1 MLSRVAENVYWLSR
15 YLERIENTARLI
27 NVYGQSLMDMPDV
40 DEHDGWMPLISISG
54 LDDLYQQ
61 YFTDANEQR
70 VTAFLL
76 SDERNPGSIRNAAVA
91 IRNNLRSS
99 RDVFPRQMY
108 EKISTLYRYINQQL
122 ASGVDLANRR
132 RFLDA
137 ISRQALEISGAVH
150 GSLRHDQ
157 AYKFM
162 RMACYLERAD
172 MTTRVLDVPSSLLA
186 ADKSAGE
193 FSAFENRHWSGALQS
208 LSATQMYRRHVRQ
221 PVSAEGCL
229 NFLLNDEQLP
239 GACRFCLVRLIR
251 CLESFRNYESVRATV
266 LQQLEKLD
274 QADISLL
281 AADANARHQFLDD
294 LQLGLIETDCAIAA
308 AYFPPALEPA

>member
-1 MLSRVAENVYWLSR
+1 
-15 YLERIENTARLI
+15 
-27 NVYGQSLMDMPDV
+27 MDMPDV
-40 DEHDGWMPLISISG
+40 NDHAGWMPLISISG

-61 YFTDANEQR
+61 YFSHANEQL
-70 VTAFLL
+70 VSDFLL
-76 SDERNPGSIRNAAVA
+76 SDERNPGSIRNAAAA

-99 RDVFPRQMY
+99 RDVFPKQMY

-122 ASGVDLANRR
+122 ASGVNPANRR

-150 GSLRHDQ
+150 SSLRHDQ

-193 FSAFENRHWSGALQS
+193 FSAFENRHWSSALQS
-208 LSATQMYRRHVRQ
+208 LSAMQMYRRHVRQ

-229 NFLLNDEQLP
+229 TFLLNDEQLP
-239 GACRFCLVRLIR
+239 GACRFCLVRLNR
-251 CLESFRNYESVRATV
+251 CLESFKNHDPVRTTV

-274 QADISLL
+274 QVDIPLL
-281 AADANARHQFLDD
+281 AADAGVRHRFLDD
-294 LQLGLIETDCAIAA
+294 LQLGLIETDCAIAD
-308 AYFPPALEPA
+308 AYFPPPAVHA